1 MIRKRVCAG
10 FASMMMAIAMCAQGV
25 SADADIKRACESID
39 MPLLCISTIDGE
51 MPTCQ
56 VVTAPAGCIGTSITD
71 NNYVAGRMVMTLSG
85 DTLYDSGEYEQSV
98 SGMRIKIRG
107 NSTGAYLDQHPYK
120 IKLSKKSDLLRRGD
134 EYKHKE
140 WLLLSMYTWN
150 VKMTREYSNLLNIA
164 GTVAAKAVGVE
175 WTPSYE
181 FVNVMLNGKYQ
192 GMYYLMESV
201 SRDECRVNVSNE
213 GFIIEHDPFFWNEDG
228 HFFKTNHQIA
238 AYGYTYKYP
247 DKDEVTDD
255 VQTAICDYMNEFE
268 DCLYGD
274 GDVAQYIDMESFA
287 KWILVHDILGTDD
300 GAGCNKFLYKYD
312 MLTDAASSKLKIGPP
327 WDYDSCFR
335 IGDGQWSKVHTMTAF
350 YYPKLFERNDFK
362 EEYLRQWDR
371 VSSDLESVLL
381 DGLEEEYEKYHAAFD
396 EGIALHNKFFPGE
409 GVKTCREQIDE
420 LKKLMSQ
427 RVGMME
433 NLTADLV
440 ATDVELPS
448 GDARVERMLS
458 IDGLEVT
465 KTTMTRG
472 IYIIVYTDGSVR
484 KIIKK

>member
-10 FASMMMAIAMCAQGV
+10 FASMMMAIVMCAQGV
-25 SADADIKRACESID
+25 STDAEMERACELID
-39 MPLLCISTIDGE
+39 MPLLCINTIDGE

-71 NNYVAGRMVMTLSG
+71 NNYVAGRMVMTLCG

-107 NSTGAYLDQHPYK
+107 NSTGAYLNQHPYK

-201 SRDECRVNVSNE
+201 ARDECRINVSNE

-228 HFFKTNHQIA
+228 HFFKTNHQTA

-247 DKDEVTDD
+247 DKDDVTDD
-255 VQTAICDYMNEFE
+255 VQTAI
-268 DCLYGD
+268 
-274 GDVAQYIDMESFA
+274 
-287 KWILVHDILGTDD
+287 
-300 GAGCNKFLYKYD
+300 
-312 MLTDAASSKLKIGPP
+312 DA
-327 WDYDSCFR
+327 
-335 IGDGQWSKVHTMTAF
+335 
-350 YYPKLFERNDFK
+350 
-362 EEYLRQWDR
+362 
-371 VSSDLESVLL
+371 VSSGFQVIGYRPNTESTTIRH
-381 DGLEEEYEKYHAAFD
+381 DACG
-396 EGIALHNKFFPGE
+396 
-409 GVKTCREQIDE
+409 KTRTYNLQQI
-420 LKKLMSQ
+420 KWK
-427 RVGMME
+427 
-433 NLTADLV
+433 T
-440 ATDVELPS
+440 PS
-448 GDARVERMLS
+448 R
-458 IDGLEVT
+458 T
-465 KTTMTRG
+465 
-472 IYIIVYTDGSVR
+472 
-484 KIIKK
+484 